1 MKKINVS
8 LVASFLIATNLYSQQ
23 TSSLDEITISSATK
37 SEEKLKNVTAN
48 VDVITAEDIESRKFK
63 TVIEALNSLSG
74 VSISSNGGIGQTSS
88 VYLRG
93 MDSKRTL
100 VLIDGVRYNDI
111 TTPNGAANFEHLM
124 INDIERIEV
133 IKGAQ
138 SSIWGADASAGVI
151 NIITK
156 SAKDGTHGNATIEYG
171 RYNSKIARANISHK
185 NENFDAKLSATRVD
199 TDGFSAIS
207 PNKSSDAKKYEK
219 DGYENTTANLKLG
232 YNFNDSNRIST
243 SYDVIDTKVNFDL
256 TPDDKISEANTLTH
270 LANLTYENR
279 NDIALTKVYTN
290 YTEIKRDSKS
300 SSGTSNFRAKVKEY
314 GLNTSIDYL
323 SSSNVTMGADYK
335 DFEDKEMSKDYD
347 NKGIFISN
355 TNKFFDDKT
364 IFTQALRYDRYSDF
378 ENKTTGKIGIKQ
390 YIIED
395 LNISANYGT
404 GYNVPTFEN
413 LFAPTVTYPAWYPGG
428 SASTYLSNPDINP
441 EKTKSYDLSIEYKG
455 FSVTY
460 FRNKVNNLISSQYI
474 GNIGGVDTYK
484 PMNLSGDSIFK
495 GTEIAYKNEVIE
507 DTFLNLSYTNL
518 SAKDKDGN
526 KLLNRPTNKFNFG
539 VDYYGLKDF
548 HFNINGEYIGT
559 RYSWGSPNSVKTG
572 NYTIWNAVVDYDIS
586 KNFSTYLKLDNI
598 LNKDYQ
604 IVDGYAT
611 SQRAA
616 YVGLKASF

>member
-1 MKKINVS
+1 MKKTNIS
-8 LVASFLIATNLYSQQ
+8 LVASFLLATNLYSQ
-23 TSSLDEITISSATK
+23 TTTLETITVTSATK
-37 SEEKLKNVTAN
+37 SEQKLKDVTAN
-48 VDVITAEDIESRKFK
+48 VDVITAEDIEDRKFK

-74 VSISSNGGIGQTSS
+74 VSISSNGGMGTLSQ

-93 MDSKRTL
+93 MDSNRTL
-100 VLIDGVRYNDI
+100 VLIDGIRYNNPYD
-111 TTPNGAANFEHLM
+111 GSVDFAHLM

-207 PNKSSDAKKYEK
+207 PKSSEAKNYED
-219 DGYENTTANLKLG
+219 DGYENTTVNLKLG
-232 YNFNDSNRIST
+232 YNFDENNRVHLVYETIDAKVKFDEMLSDAFWNPDIIASADSFAK
-243 SYDVIDTKVNFDL
+243 TKTRNSIASL
-256 TPDDKISEANTLTH
+256 N
-270 LANLTYENR
+270 YENK
-279 NDIALTKVYTN
+279 NSFATTNIYTN
-290 YTEIKRDSKS
+290 YSRFKNETKTEVGFNDSKNK
-300 SSGTSNFRAKVKEY
+300 TDIKEY
-314 GLNTSIDYL
+314 GINSTIPYWNN
-323 SSSNVTMGADYK
+323 SSSLTIGVDSKYY
-335 DFEDKEMSKDYD
+335 EDKEDLNKKNNSKS
-347 NKGIFISN
+347 IFITN

-364 IFTQALRYDRYSDF
+364 IITEALRYDKYSDF
-378 ENKTTGKIGIKQ
+378 DNKATGKIGIKQ

-395 LNISANYGT
+395 LNLSANYGT
-404 GYNVPTFEN
+404 GYNVPTIYQLFEPAGMWGPVGNPN
-413 LFAPTVTYPAWYPGG
+413 LE
-428 SASTYLSNPDINP
+428 P
-441 EKTKSYDLSIEYKG
+441 EKTKGYDVGIEYKG

-460 FRNKVNNLISSQYI
+460 FNTKVKSMIDLG
-474 GNIGGVDTYK
+474 GNGYENIEGTSK
-484 PMNLSGDSIFK
+484 IK

-507 DTFLNLSYTNL
+507 DLLLNLSYTNL
-518 SAKDKDGN
+518 SAKDENGD

-548 HFNINGEYIGT
+548 HFNVNGEYIGS
-559 RYSWGSPNSVKTG
+559 RKSVNFDYNKPNVKTG

-598 LNKDYQ
+598 FNKDYQ

>member
-1 MKKINVS
+1 MINKRKIS
-8 LVASFLIATNLYSQQ
+8 LVASFLLATNLYSQ
-23 TSSLDEITISSATK
+23 TTTLETITVTSATK

-48 VDVITAEDIESRKFK
+48 VDVITAEDIEARKFK

-93 MDSKRTL
+93 MDAHR
-100 VLIDGVRYNDI
+100 VLILVDGVRFNDI
-111 TTPNGAANFEHLM
+111 TTPKGSANIEHLM
-124 INDIERIEV
+124 INDIDRIEV

-185 NENFDAKLSATRVD
+185 NENFDAKLGITRVD
-199 TDGFSAIS
+199 TNGFSAIS
-207 PNKSSDAKKYEK
+207 PKSSEAKKYED
-219 DGYENTTANLKLG
+219 DGYENTTVNLKLG
-232 YNFNDSNRIST
+232 YNFNDSNRVST
-243 SYDVIDTKVNFDL
+243 SYEVIDTKVDIDS
-256 TPDDKISEANTLTH
+256 TPDADDKISEANTLTH

-300 SSGTSNFRAKVKEY
+300 SSGTSNFRGKVKEY

-323 SSSNVTMGADYK
+323 NSSNVTIGADYK

-364 IFTQALRYDRYSDF
+364 IFTQALRYDKYSDF
-378 ENKTTGKIGIKQ
+378 DNKTTGKIGIKQ
-390 YIIED
+390 YIVDD

-404 GYNVPTFEN
+404 GYNVPNLFQLSMIYPGYEN
-413 LFAPTVTYPAWYPGG
+413 LE
-428 SASTYLSNPDINP
+428 P
-441 EKTKSYDLSIEYKG
+441 EKTKSYDIGFEYKG
-455 FSVTY
+455 FSITY
-460 FRNKVNNLISSQYI
+460 FNTKVTNMIDWIRINPITYD
-474 GNIGGVDTYK
+474 GTYTNIEGTSK
-484 PMNLSGDSIFK
+484 IK

-507 DTFLNLSYTNL
+507 DLLLNLSYTNL
-518 SAKDKDGN
+518 SAKDANGD

-548 HFNINGEYIGT
+548 HININGSYIGT
-559 RYSWGSPNSVKTG
+559 NFSPKSGVYPVEGTKTG

-598 LNKDYQ
+598 FNKDYQ

-616 YVGLKASF
+616 FVGLKASF

>member
-63 TVIEALNSLSG
+63 TVAEALNSISG
-74 VSISSNGGIGQTSS
+74 IQVSPTGGVGQQTSLF
-88 VYLRG
+88 LRG
-93 MDSKRTL
+93 MSSHRTL
-100 VLIDGVRYNDI
+100 VLIDGIRYNDI
-111 TTPNGAANFEHLM
+111 TSVAGASNIEHLM

-133 IKGAQ
+133 IKGTQ

-156 SAKDGTHGNATIEYG
+156 SAQDGTHGNATIEYG
-171 RYNSKIARANISHK
+171 RYNSKTAKANISHK

-199 TDGFSAIS
+199 TDGFSAMT
-207 PNKSSDAKKYEK
+207 PKGEKAKKYED
-219 DGYENTTANLKLG
+219 DGYENTTVNLKLG
-232 YNFNDSNRIST
+232 YNFDENNRVST
-243 SYDVIDTKVNFDL
+243 SYEVIDTKVNFDST
-256 TPDDKISEANTLTH
+256 TPNDKISEANTLTH

-290 YTEIKRDSKS
+290 YTEIKRDSKR
-300 SSGTSNFRAKVKEY
+300 SSGTSNFRGKVKEY

-390 YIIED
+390 YIVDD

-404 GYNVPTFEN
+404 GYNVPTISQ
-413 LFAPTVTYPAWYPGG
+413 LFGQWGA
-428 SASTYLSNPDINP
+428 NPDLNP
-441 EKTKSYDLSIEYKG
+441 EKTKSYDLGIEYKG
-455 FSVTY
+455 FSITY
-460 FRNKVNNLISSQYI
+460 FNTKIDNMIDWGNGYQNIEGTNKI
-474 GNIGGVDTYK
+474 
-484 PMNLSGDSIFK
+484 K
-495 GTEIAYKNEVIE
+495 GTEIAYKNEVVE

-526 KLLNRPTNKFNFG
+526 KLLNRPSNKFNFG

-548 HFNINGEYIGT
+548 HFNVNGEYIGA

-572 NYTIWNAVVDYDIS
+572 NYTVWNAVVDYDIS

-598 LNKDYQ
+598 FNKDYQ

-616 YVGLKASF
+616 FVGLKASF

>member
-63 TVIEALNSLSG
+63 TVAEALNSLSG

-100 VLIDGVRYNDI
+100 VLIDGIRYNDI

-156 SAKDGTHGNATIEYG
+156 SSQDGTHGNASFEYG
-171 RYNSKIARANISHK
+171 RYDTKIAKANISHK
-185 NENFDAKLSATRVD
+185 NENFDAKLGVVRVD
-199 TDGFSAIS
+199 TDGFSAKS
-207 PNKSSDAKKYEK
+207 PKSSEAKNYED

-232 YNFNDSNRIST
+232 YNFDENNRVST
-243 SYDVIDTKVNFDL
+243 SYEIIDTKVNFDS
-256 TPDDKISEANTLTH
+256 TPDDKISKANTLTH
-270 LANLTYENR
+270 LANITYENR
-279 NDIALTKVYTN
+279 NDIALTKVYGN
-290 YTEIKRDSKS
+290 YTDIKRDSKNS
-300 SSGTSNFRAKVKEY
+300 FGTSNFRGKVKEY

-323 SSSNVTMGADYK
+323 NSSNVTIGADYK
-335 DFEDKEMSKDYD
+335 DFEDKEMNKDYD
-347 NKGIFISN
+347 NKGVFISN

-364 IFTQALRYDRYSDF
+364 IFTQALRYDKYSDF
-378 ENKTTGKIGIKQ
+378 DNKTTGKIGIKQ
-390 YIIED
+390 YIIDD
-395 LNISANYGT
+395 LNISTNYGT
-404 GYNVPTFEN
+404 GYNVPNLFQLSMIYPGYEN
-413 LFAPTVTYPAWYPGG
+413 LE
-428 SASTYLSNPDINP
+428 P
-441 EKTKSYDLSIEYKG
+441 EKTKSYDIGFEYKG
-455 FSVTY
+455 FSITY
-460 FRNKVNNLISSQYI
+460 FNTKVTNMIDWITINPITYD
-474 GNIGGVDTYK
+474 GTYTNIEGTSK
-484 PMNLSGDSIFK
+484 IK

-526 KLLNRPTNKFNFG
+526 KLVNRPTNKFNFG

-559 RYSWGSPNSVKTG
+559 RYSPNINWGNPDVKTG
-572 NYTIWNAVVDYDIS
+572 NYTVWNAVVDYDIS
-586 KNFSTYLKLDNI
+586 KNFSTYIKLDNI
-598 LNKDYQ
+598 FNKDYQ

-616 YVGLKASF
+616 FVGLKASF

>member
-1 MKKINVS
+1 MKKIDVS

-23 TSSLDEITISSATK
+23 ISSLDEITISSATK

-74 VSISSNGGIGQTSS
+74 VSITSNGGIGQTSS
-88 VYLRG
+88 VFLRG
-93 MDSKRTL
+93 MNSNRTL
-100 VLIDGVRYNDI
+100 VLIDGIRYNDI
-111 TTPNGAANFEHLM
+111 TTPTGTPNFEHLM

-156 SAKDGTHGNATIEYG
+156 NAKDGTFGNASFEYG
-171 RYNSKIARANISHK
+171 RYNSKTAKANISHK
-185 NENFDAKLSATRVD
+185 NENFDAKLGVTRVD
-199 TDGFSAIS
+199 TNGFSAMS
-207 PNKSSDAKKYEK
+207 PKSSEAKKYEK
-219 DGYENTTANLKLG
+219 DGYENTTANIKLG
-232 YNFNDSNRIST
+232 YNFNENNRVST
-243 SYDVIDTKVNFDL
+243 SYEVIDTKVDFDST
-256 TPDDKISEANTLTH
+256 TPNDKISKANTLTH
-270 LANLTYENR
+270 LANITYENR
-279 NDIALTKVYTN
+279 NDIALTKVYGN
-290 YTEIKRDSKS
+290 YTDIKRDSKS
-300 SSGTSNFRAKVKEY
+300 SSGTSNFRGKVKEY

-323 SSSNVTMGADYK
+323 NSSNVTIGADYK
-335 DFEDKEMSKDYD
+335 DFEDKEMNKDYD

-355 TNKFFDDKT
+355 TNKFFNDKT
-364 IFTQALRYDRYSDF
+364 IFTQALRYDKYSDF

-390 YIIED
+390 YIIDD

-404 GYNVPTFEN
+404 GYNVPTIYQ
-413 LFAPTVTYPAWYPGG
+413 LFAPVQDWGYGPSRVG
-428 SASTYLSNPDINP
+428 NINLEP
-441 EKTKSYDLSIEYKG
+441 EKTKSYDLGIEYKG
-455 FSVTY
+455 FSITY
-460 FRNKVNNLISSQYI
+460 FNTKIDNMIDWKNGYE
-474 GNIGGVDTYK
+474 NIEGTSK
-484 PMNLSGDSIFK
+484 IK

-507 DTFLNLSYTNL
+507 DIFLNLSYTNL
-518 SAKDKDGN
+518 SAKDKDRN
-526 KLLNRPTNKFNFG
+526 KLVNRPTNKFNFG

-548 HFNINGEYIGT
+548 KFNINGEYIGT
-559 RYSWGSPNSVKTG
+559 RYSPNSNFIGSDVKTG

-598 LNKDYQ
+598 FNKDYQ

>member
-74 VSISSNGGIGQTSS
+74 VSISSYGGMGTLSS

-156 SAKDGTHGNATIEYG
+156 SSQDGTHGNASVEYG
-171 RYNSKIARANISHK
+171 RYDSKISKATISHK
-185 NENFDAKLSATRVD
+185 NKSFDAKLSATRVD
-199 TDGFSAIS
+199 TDGFSAMS
-207 PNKSSDAKKYEK
+207 PKSSDADNYED
-219 DGYENTTANLKLG
+219 DGYRNTTVDLKLG
-232 YNFNDSNRIST
+232 YNFDDNNRVSLGYET
-243 SYDVIDTKVNFDL
+243 IDAKTNFDDEIYAS
-256 TPDDKISEANTLTH
+256 TYPWAIDPIASANSKAQTKTRNS
-270 LANLTYENR
+270 LANLNYENK
-279 NDIALTKVYTN
+279 NSFATTNVYTN
-290 YTEIKRDSKS
+290 YSRFKNESEAPS
-300 SSGTSNFRAKVKEY
+300 FTSRNKTDVKEY
-314 GLNTSIDYL
+314 GVKSTIPYL
-323 SSSNVTMGADYK
+323 SETSSVTMGAEYK
-335 DFEDKEMSKDYD
+335 GFEDKEDINRKYNSRAIY
-347 NKGIFISN
+347 ITN
-355 TNKFFDDKT
+355 TNKFFSDKT
-364 IFTQALRYDRYSDF
+364 ILSQALRYDKYSDF
-378 ENKTTGKIGIKQ
+378 DNKTTGKIGIKQ
-390 YIIED
+390 YIIDE
-395 LNISANYGT
+395 LNISSNYGT
-404 GYNVPTFEN
+404 GYNTPSFIQA
-413 LFAPTVTYPAWYPGG
+413 FKPSWGG
-428 SASTYLSNPDINP
+428 NEDLQP
-441 EKTKSYDLSIEYKG
+441 EKTKSYDVGIEYKG

-460 FRNKVNNLISSQYI
+460 FNTKVNNLMVSNASTSWKYK
-474 GNIGGVDTYK
+474 NIE
-484 PMNLSGDSIFK
+484 GDSKFK
-495 GTEIAYKNEVIE
+495 GTEIAYKNSIIE
-507 DTFLNLSYTNL
+507 DVFINLSYTNL
-518 SAKDKDGN
+518 SAKDSKDK
-526 KLLNRPTNKFNFG
+526 KLQNRPSNKFNFG

-548 HFNINGEYIGT
+548 HFNVNGEYIGSRESLNYLSST
-559 RYSWGSPNSVKTG
+559 QKTKTG

-598 LNKDYQ
+598 FNKDYQ

-616 YVGLKASF
+616 FVGLKASF

>member
-1 MKKINVS
+1 MKKTKIS
-8 LVASFLIATNLYSQQ
+8 LVASFLIATNLYSQ
-23 TSSLDEITISSATK
+23 TTLEEISITSATK

-93 MDSKRTL
+93 MDSNRTL
-100 VLIDGVRYNDI
+100 ILLDGVRYNDI
-111 TTPNGAANFEHLM
+111 TTPKGSANIEHLM

-171 RYNSKIARANISHK
+171 RYNSKTAKANISHK
-185 NENFDAKLSATRVD
+185 NENFDAKLGVTRVD

-232 YNFNDSNRIST
+232 YNFNENNRLST
-243 SYDVIDTKVNFDL
+243 SYQIIDTEVDI
-256 TPDDKISEANTLTH
+256 DDFFNKDPNNKDSNKNKTH
-270 LANLTYENR
+270 LVNLAYENR
-279 NDIALTKVYTN
+279 NDIALTKVYSN
-290 YTEIKRDSKS
+290 YTDIKRISTNAYIPDYK
-300 SSGTSNFRAKVKEY
+300 GIVKEY
-314 GLNTSIDYL
+314 GVNTSIGYL
-323 SSSNVTMGADYK
+323 DSSNITLGADYK
-335 DFEDKEMSKDYD
+335 KFEDKKIVEDFTNESRVKNYN
-347 NKGIFISN
+347 NKGIFITN

-364 IFTQALRYDRYSDF
+364 IFTQALRYDKYSDF

-390 YIIED
+390 YIIND
-395 LNISANYGT
+395 LNISSNYGT
-404 GYNVPTFEN
+404 GYNVPN
-413 LFAPTVTYPAWYPGG
+413 LYQLHDVWAGNDT
-428 SASTYLSNPDINP
+428 LQP
-441 EKTKSYDLSIEYKG
+441 EKTKSYDLSIAYEG

-460 FRNKVNNLISSQYI
+460 FNTKIKDLIDYSYTTW
-474 GNIGGVDTYK
+474 TYDQ
-484 PMNLSGDSIFK
+484 MSGTSKLK

-507 DTFLNLSYTNL
+507 DIFLNLSYTNL
-518 SAKDKDGN
+518 SAKDAKGD
-526 KLLNRPTNKFNFG
+526 KLLNRPKNKFNFG

-548 HFNINGEYIGT
+548 HFNVNGEYIGS
-559 RYSWGSPNSVKTG
+559 RESVNYLSSTQKTKTG

-598 LNKDYQ
+598 FNKDYQ

-616 YVGLKASF
+616 YLGIKASF

>member
-8 LVASFLIATNLYSQQ
+8 LVASFLIATNLYSQ
-23 TSSLDEITISSATK
+23 TTTLETITVTSATK
-37 SEEKLKNVTAN
+37 SEQKLKDVTAN
-48 VDVITAEDIESRKFK
+48 VDVITAEDIEARKFK
-63 TVIEALNSLSG
+63 TVVEALNSLSG
-74 VSISSNGGIGQTSS
+74 VSISSNGGMGTLTQ

-93 MDSKRTL
+93 MGSNRTL
-100 VLIDGVRYNDI
+100 VLIDGIRYNDI
-111 TTPNGAANFEHLM
+111 TNPNGSVDFAHLM

-156 SAKDGTHGNATIEYG
+156 SAQMGTSGNATIEYG

-199 TDGFSAIS
+199 TDGFSARS
-207 PNKSSDAKKYEK
+207 PKSSEAKNYED

-243 SYDVIDTKVNFDL
+243 SYEVIDTKVNFDSL
-256 TPDDKISEANTLTH
+256 TPDDKINEANTLTH

-290 YTEIKRDSKS
+290 YTEIKRDSKD
-300 SSGTSNFRAKVKEY
+300 SSGTSNFRGKVKEY
-314 GLNTSIDYL
+314 GLNTSINYL
-323 SSSNVTMGADYK
+323 TSSNVTLGADYK

-364 IFTQALRYDRYSDF
+364 IFTQALRYDRYSNF

-390 YIIED
+390 YIIDE
-395 LNISANYGT
+395 LNVSSNYGT
-404 GYNVPTFEN
+404 GYNVPTFSQ
-413 LFAPTVTYPAWYPGG
+413 LFGQYGA
-428 SASTYLSNPDINP
+428 NPDLNP
-441 EKTKSYDLSIEYKG
+441 EKTKSYDIGFEYKG
-455 FSVTY
+455 FSITY
-460 FRNKVNNLISSQYI
+460 FNTKIDNMIDW
-474 GNIGGVDTYK
+474 GNGYENIEGTSK
-484 PMNLSGDSIFK
+484 IK

-507 DTFLNLSYTNL
+507 DLLLNLSYTNL
-518 SAKDKDGN
+518 SAKDAKGD

-548 HFNINGEYIGT
+548 HFNVNGEYIGT

-598 LNKDYQ
+598 FNKDYQ

-616 YVGLKASF
+616 YLGIKASF

>member
-63 TVIEALNSLSG
+63 TVAEALQTIAG
-74 VSISSNGGIGQTSS
+74 IQVSQSGGIGQQTSLF
-88 VYLRG
+88 LRG
-93 MDSKRTL
+93 MDSKKTL
-100 VLIDGVRYNDI
+100 VLIDGIRYND
-111 TTPNGAANFEHLM
+111 PSGNGANFEHLI

-156 SAKDGTHGNATIEYG
+156 NPKDGTHGNASFEYG
-171 RYNSKIARANISHK
+171 RYDTKIAKANISHK
-185 NENFDAKLSATRVD
+185 NENFDAKLGIVRVD
-199 TDGFSAIS
+199 TDGFSAMT
-207 PNKSSDAKKYEK
+207 PKGEKAKKYED
-219 DGYENTTANLKLG
+219 DGYENTTVNLKLG
-232 YNFNDSNRIST
+232 YNLDENNRVST
-243 SYDVIDTKVNFDL
+243 SYEIIDTKVDI
-256 TPDDKISEANTLTH
+256 DDFFGNNPNNLDVARTKNH
-270 LANLTYENR
+270 LANFTYENR
-279 NDIALTKVYTN
+279 NDIALTKFYGN
-290 YTEIKRDSKS
+290 YTDIKREYTS
-300 SSGTSNFRAKVKEY
+300 STPKYKGTIKEY

-323 SSSNVTMGADYK
+323 NSSNLTLGADYK
-335 DFEDKEMSKDYD
+335 KFENKANIDKEYN

-364 IFTQALRYDRYSDF
+364 IFTQALRYDKYSDF

-390 YIIED
+390 YIIDD
-395 LNISANYGT
+395 LNISSNYGT
-404 GYNVPTFEN
+404 GYNIPTTFELYDASSGNIN
-413 LFAPTVTYPAWYPGG
+413 LK
-428 SASTYLSNPDINP
+428 P
-441 EKTKSYDLSIEYKG
+441 EKTKTYDVGIEYKG
-455 FSVTY
+455 FSATY
-460 FRNKVNNLISSQYI
+460 FNSKIDNLIDWVVVTPPWNGVYDNIEGKSS
-474 GNIGGVDTYK
+474 
-484 PMNLSGDSIFK
+484 FK
-495 GTEIAYKNEVIE
+495 GIELAYKNYVTE
-507 DTFLNLSYTNL
+507 DIFLNLNYTRL
-518 SAKDKDGN
+518 SAKNKDKEEFGRRPKN
-526 KLLNRPTNKFNFG
+526 KLGFG

-548 HFNINGEYIGT
+548 HFNINGEYIGE
-559 RYSWGSPNSVKTG
+559 RYDFNNKQGAKTG

-598 LNKDYQ
+598 FNKDYQ

>member
-156 SAKDGTHGNATIEYG
+156 SAQDGTHGNATIEYG

-199 TDGFSAIS
+199 TDGFSAKS
-207 PNKSSDAKKYEK
+207 PKSSEAKNYED

-232 YNFNDSNRIST
+232 YNFNENNRLST
-243 SYDVIDTKVNFDL
+243 SYEVIDTKVNFDS
-256 TPDDKISEANTLTH
+256 TPPDDKISEANTLTH

-300 SSGTSNFRAKVKEY
+300 SFGTLNFRGKVKEY

-323 SSSNVTMGADYK
+323 SSSNVTIGADYK

-390 YIIED
+390 YIVDD

-404 GYNVPTFEN
+404 GYNVPTISQ
-413 LFAPTVTYPAWYPGG
+413 LFGQWGA
-428 SASTYLSNPDINP
+428 NPDLNP
-441 EKTKSYDLSIEYKG
+441 EKTKSYDLGIEYKG
-455 FSVTY
+455 FSITY
-460 FRNKVNNLISSQYI
+460 FNTKIDNMIDW
-474 GNIGGVDTYK
+474 GNGYQNIEGTSK
-484 PMNLSGDSIFK
+484 IK
-495 GTEIAYKNEVIE
+495 GTEIAYKNEVVE

-518 SAKDKDGN
+518 SAKDSKDK
-526 KLLNRPTNKFNFG
+526 KLQNRPTNKFNFG

-548 HFNINGEYIGT
+548 HFNVNGEYIGT
-559 RYSWGSPNSVKTG
+559 RYSPNINWGNPDVKTG

-598 LNKDYQ
+598 FNKDYQ

-611 SQRAA
+611 SQRVA
-616 YVGLKASF
+616 YLGIKASF

>member
-63 TVIEALNSLSG
+63 TVAEALQTIAG
-74 VSISSNGGIGQTSS
+74 VQVSQSGGIGQTSS

-93 MDSKRTL
+93 MNSDKTL
-100 VLIDGVRYNDI
+100 VLIDGIRYND
-111 TTPNGAANFEHLM
+111 PSGNGANFEHLM

-156 SAKDGTHGNATIEYG
+156 SAQDGTHGNATIEYG

-207 PNKSSDAKKYEK
+207 PKSSEAKNYED
-219 DGYENTTANLKLG
+219 DGYENTTVNLKLG
-232 YNFNDSNRIST
+232 YNFDQNNRVST
-243 SYDVIDTKVNFDL
+243 SYEIIDTKVDYDNEIYPAPSYKLDL
-256 TPDDKISEANTLTH
+256 VKSADDLSKAKTKTH

-279 NDIALTKVYTN
+279 NDIALTKVYAN
-290 YTEIKRDSKS
+290 YTDIKREYTDASRDEYK
-300 SSGTSNFRAKVKEY
+300 GVIKEY

-323 SSSNVTMGADYK
+323 NSSNVTLGADYK
-335 DFEDKEMSKDYD
+335 KFENKANIDKEYN

-364 IFTQALRYDRYSDF
+364 IATQALRYDRYSNF

-390 YIIED
+390 YIIDD
-395 LNISANYGT
+395 LNISSNYGT
-404 GYNVPTFEN
+404 GYNIPTTFQLYDTSYGMGNEN
-413 LFAPTVTYPAWYPGG
+413 L
-428 SASTYLSNPDINP
+428 SP
-441 EKTKSYDLSIEYKG
+441 EKTKSYDIGIEYKG
-455 FSVTY
+455 FSITY
-460 FRNKVNNLISSQYI
+460 FNTKVNNLIVAPASVYE
-474 GNIGGVDTYK
+474 NVE
-484 PMNLSGDSIFK
+484 GDSKFK
-495 GTEIAYKNEVIE
+495 GIEVAYKNYVTE
-507 DTFLNLSYTNL
+507 DIFLNLNYTRL
-518 SAKDKDGN
+518 SAKNKDKEEFGR
-526 KLLNRPTNKFNFG
+526 RPKDKVGFG

-548 HFNINGEYIGT
+548 HFNVNGEYIGD
-559 RYSWGSPNSVKTG
+559 RYDRNNKQGAKTG
-572 NYTIWNAVVDYDIS
+572 NYTVWNAVVDYDIS

-598 LNKDYQ
+598 FNKDYQ

-616 YVGLKASF
+616 FVGLKASF

>member
-8 LVASFLIATNLYSQQ
+8 LVASFLLATNLYSQ
-23 TSSLDEITISSATK
+23 TTTLETITVTSATK
-37 SEEKLKNVTAN
+37 SEQKLKDVTAN
-48 VDVITAEDIESRKFK
+48 VDVITAEDIEARKFK
-63 TVIEALNSLSG
+63 TVAEALNSLAG

-93 MDSKRTL
+93 MDAHR
-100 VLIDGVRYNDI
+100 VLILVDGVRFNDI
-111 TTPNGAANFEHLM
+111 TTPKGSANIEHLM
-124 INDIERIEV
+124 INDIDRIEV

-138 SSIWGADASAGVI
+138 SSIWGADSSAGVI

-156 SAKDGTHGNATIEYG
+156 SAKDGTHGNASVEYG
-171 RYNSKIARANISHK
+171 RYNSKTAKANISHK
-185 NENFDAKLSATRVD
+185 NENFDAKLGITRVD
-199 TDGFSAIS
+199 TNGFSAMA
-207 PNKSSDAKKYEK
+207 PKDKKAKDYED
-219 DGYENTTANLKLG
+219 DGYENTSANIKLG
-232 YNFNDSNRIST
+232 YNFNENNRLST
-243 SYDVIDTKVNFDL
+243 SYEIIDTKTDIDGYDIFDN
-256 TPDDKISEANTLTH
+256 PDPNNTDKAKTKTH

-279 NDIALTKVYTN
+279 NDIALTKVYGN
-290 YTEIKRDSKS
+290 YTDIKRDSKS
-300 SSGTSNFRAKVKEY
+300 SFGTSNFRGKVKEY

-323 SSSNVTMGADYK
+323 NSSNVTIGADYK

-390 YIIED
+390 YIVDD

-404 GYNVPTFEN
+404 GYNVPTIGQ
-413 LFAPTVTYPAWYPGG
+413 LFGQYGA
-428 SASTYLSNPDINP
+428 NPDLNP
-441 EKTKSYDLSIEYKG
+441 EKTKTYDIGIEYKG
-455 FSVTY
+455 FSATY
-460 FRNKVNNLISSQYI
+460 FNSKIDNLIDWVVVTPPWNGVYDNIEGKSS
-474 GNIGGVDTYK
+474 
-484 PMNLSGDSIFK
+484 FK
-495 GTEIAYKNEVIE
+495 GVELAYKNYVTE
-507 DTFLNLSYTNL
+507 DIFLNLNYTRL
-518 SAKDKDGN
+518 SAKNDKDEYLARRA
-526 KLLNRPTNKFNFG
+526 KNKFNFG

-559 RYSWGSPNSVKTG
+559 RYDGNNKQGAKTG

-598 LNKDYQ
+598 FNKDYQ

-616 YVGLKASF
+616 YLGIKASF

>member
-100 VLIDGVRYNDI
+100 VLIDGIRYNDI

-156 SAKDGTHGNATIEYG
+156 SSQDGTHGNATIEYG

-199 TDGFSAIS
+199 TDGFSAKS
-207 PNKSSDAKKYEK
+207 PKSSEAKNYED
-219 DGYENTTANLKLG
+219 DGYENTTVNLKLG
-232 YNFNDSNRIST
+232 YNFDQNNRVST
-243 SYDVIDTKVNFDL
+243 SYEIIDTKVDYDNEIGWPVDL
-256 TPDDKISEANTLTH
+256 VKSADDLSKAKTKTH

-279 NDIALTKVYTN
+279 NDIALTKVYGN
-290 YTEIKRDSKS
+290 YTDIKREYTS
-300 SSGTSNFRAKVKEY
+300 STPKYKGTIKEY

-323 SSSNVTMGADYK
+323 NSSNVTIGADYK
-335 DFEDKEMSKDYD
+335 KFENKANIDKEYN

-364 IFTQALRYDRYSDF
+364 IFTQALRYDKYSDF
-378 ENKTTGKIGIKQ
+378 DNKTTGKIGIKQ
-390 YIIED
+390 YIVDE
-395 LNISANYGT
+395 LNISSNYGT
-404 GYNVPTFEN
+404 GYNIPTTFELYDASSGNIN
-413 LFAPTVTYPAWYPGG
+413 LK
-428 SASTYLSNPDINP
+428 P
-441 EKTKSYDLSIEYKG
+441 EKTKTYDVGIEYKG
-455 FSVTY
+455 FSITY
-460 FRNKVNNLISSQYI
+460 FNTKVDNLIDWSGKYK
-474 GNIGGVDTYK
+474 NIDGK
-484 PMNLSGDSIFK
+484 SKFK
-495 GTEIAYKNEVIE
+495 GTEIAYKNEVYADI
-507 DTFLNLSYTNL
+507 FLNLNYTNL
-518 SAKDKDGN
+518 SAKNKDNQEFGRRPKDKLG
-526 KLLNRPTNKFNFG
+526 FG

-548 HFNINGEYIGT
+548 HFNVNGEYIGD
-559 RYSWGSPNSVKTG
+559 RYDRNNKQGAKTG
-572 NYTIWNAVVDYDIS
+572 NYTVWNAVVDYDIS

-598 LNKDYQ
+598 FNKDYQ

-616 YVGLKASF
+616 FVGLKASF

>member
-63 TVIEALNSLSG
+63 TVAEALQTIAG
-74 VSISSNGGIGQTSS
+74 IQVSQSGGIGQQTSLF
-88 VYLRG
+88 LRG
-93 MDSKRTL
+93 MDSKKTL
-100 VLIDGVRYNDI
+100 VLIDGIRYND
-111 TTPNGAANFEHLM
+111 PSGNGANFEHLM

-156 SAKDGTHGNATIEYG
+156 SAKDGTHGNATVEYG
-171 RYNSKIARANISHK
+171 KYNSKTTKANISHK
-185 NENFDAKLSATRVD
+185 NENFDAKLGIVRVD
-199 TDGFSAIS
+199 TDGFSAMT
-207 PNKSSDAKKYEK
+207 PKGEKAKKYED
-219 DGYENTTANLKLG
+219 DGYENTTVNLKLG
-232 YNFNDSNRIST
+232 YNLDENNRVST
-243 SYDVIDTKVNFDL
+243 SYEIIDTKVDI
-256 TPDDKISEANTLTH
+256 DDFFGNNPNNLDVARTKNH
-270 LANLTYENR
+270 LANFTYENR
-279 NDIALTKVYTN
+279 NDIALTKFYGN
-290 YTEIKRDSKS
+290 YTDIKREYTS
-300 SSGTSNFRAKVKEY
+300 STPKYKGTIKEY

-323 SSSNVTMGADYK
+323 NSSNLTIGADYK
-335 DFEDKEMSKDYD
+335 KFENKANIDKEYN

-364 IFTQALRYDRYSDF
+364 IFTQALRYDKYSDF
-378 ENKTTGKIGIKQ
+378 DNKTTGKIGIKQ
-390 YIIED
+390 YIVDE
-395 LNISANYGT
+395 LNISSNYGT
-404 GYNVPTFEN
+404 GYNIPTTFELYDASSGNIN
-413 LFAPTVTYPAWYPGG
+413 LK
-428 SASTYLSNPDINP
+428 P
-441 EKTKSYDLSIEYKG
+441 EKTKTYDVGIEYKG
-455 FSVTY
+455 FSITY
-460 FRNKVNNLISSQYI
+460 FNTKVDNLIDWSGKYK
-474 GNIGGVDTYK
+474 NIDGK
-484 PMNLSGDSIFK
+484 SKFK
-495 GTEIAYKNEVIE
+495 GTEIAYKNEVYADI
-507 DTFLNLSYTNL
+507 FLNLNYTNL
-518 SAKDKDGN
+518 SAKNKDNQEFGRRPKDKLG
-526 KLLNRPTNKFNFG
+526 FG

-559 RYSWGSPNSVKTG
+559 RYDRNNKQGAKTG

-598 LNKDYQ
+598 FNKDYQ

-616 YVGLKASF
+616 FVGLKASF

>member
-1 MKKINVS
+1 MKKTNIS
-8 LVASFLIATNLYSQQ
+8 LVASFLLATNLYSQ
-23 TSSLDEITISSATK
+23 TTTLETITVTSATK
-37 SEEKLKNVTAN
+37 SEQKLKDVTAN

-63 TVIEALNSLSG
+63 TVAEALQTIAG
-74 VSISSNGGIGQTSS
+74 IQVSQSGGIGQQTSLF
-88 VYLRG
+88 LRG
-93 MDSKRTL
+93 MGSDKTL
-100 VLIDGVRYNDI
+100 VLIDGIRYND
-111 TTPNGAANFEHLM
+111 PSGNGANFEHLM

-156 SAKDGTHGNATIEYG
+156 SSQDGTHGNATIEYG

-185 NENFDAKLSATRVD
+185 NESFDAKLSATRVD

-207 PNKSSDAKKYEK
+207 PKSSEAKNYED

-232 YNFNDSNRIST
+232 YNFDENNRVST
-243 SYDVIDTKVNFDL
+243 SYEIIDTEVDYDKEIGWPVDL
-256 TPDDKISEANTLTH
+256 VKSADDLSKAKTKTH

-290 YTEIKRDSKS
+290 Y
-300 SSGTSNFRAKVKEY
+300 SNFKREYTDASRDEYKGVIKEY
-314 GLNTSIDYL
+314 GVNTSIDYL
-323 SSSNVTMGADYK
+323 NSSNLTIGADYK
-335 DFEDKEMSKDYD
+335 KFENKANIDKEYN

-364 IFTQALRYDRYSDF
+364 IFTQALRYDRYSNF

-390 YIIED
+390 YIIDD
-395 LNISANYGT
+395 LNISSNYGT
-404 GYNVPTFEN
+404 GYNIPNTFQLYDTSYGMGNEN
-413 LFAPTVTYPAWYPGG
+413 L
-428 SASTYLSNPDINP
+428 NP
-441 EKTKSYDLSIEYKG
+441 EKTKSYDIGIEYKG
-455 FSVTY
+455 FSITY
-460 FRNKVNNLISSQYI
+460 FNTKINNLIVAPASVYE
-474 GNIGGVDTYK
+474 NVE
-484 PMNLSGDSIFK
+484 GDSKFK

-507 DTFLNLSYTNL
+507 DLLLNLSYTNL
-518 SAKDKDGN
+518 SAKNKDNQEFGR
-526 KLLNRPTNKFNFG
+526 RPHNKFGFG

-548 HFNINGEYIGT
+548 YFNVNGEYIGD
-559 RYSWGSPNSVKTG
+559 RYDRNNKQGAKTG
-572 NYTIWNAVVDYDIS
+572 NYTVWNAVVDYDIS

-598 LNKDYQ
+598 FNKDYQ

-616 YVGLKASF
+616 YLGIKASF

>member
-1 MKKINVS
+1 MINKRNIS
-8 LVASFLIATNLYSQQ
+8 LVASFLLATNLYSQQ
-23 TSSLDEITISSATK
+23 TSLDEITISSATK

-63 TVIEALNSLSG
+63 TVAEALNSLVG

-100 VLIDGVRYNDI
+100 VLIDGIRYNDI
-111 TTPNGAANFEHLM
+111 TTTNGAANFEHLM

-156 SAKDGTHGNATIEYG
+156 SAQDGTHGNATVEYG

-185 NENFDAKLSATRVD
+185 NENFDAKLGVVRVD
-199 TDGFSAIS
+199 TDGFSAKS
-207 PNKSSDAKKYEK
+207 PKSSEAKNYED
-219 DGYENTTANLKLG
+219 DGYENTTVNLKLG
-232 YNFNDSNRIST
+232 YNFNENNRVST
-243 SYDVIDTKVNFDL
+243 SYEIIDTKVNFDSK
-256 TPDDKISEANTLTH
+256 PDDKISKANTLTH
-270 LANLTYENR
+270 LANITYENR
-279 NDIALTKVYTN
+279 NDIALTKIYGN
-290 YTEIKRDSKS
+290 YTDIKREYSTNTPKYK
-300 SSGTSNFRAKVKEY
+300 GIVKEY
-314 GLNTSIDYL
+314 GVNTSINYL
-323 SSSNVTMGADYK
+323 TSSNVTLGADYK
-335 DFEDKEMSKDYD
+335 KFENKANLNKDYN

-378 ENKTTGKIGIKQ
+378 ENKTTGKVGIKQ
-390 YIIED
+390 YIIDD
-395 LNISANYGT
+395 LNISSNYGT
-404 GYNVPTFEN
+404 GYNVPN
-413 LFAPTVTYPAWYPGG
+413 LYQLHDVWVGNDT
-428 SASTYLSNPDINP
+428 LQP
-441 EKTKSYDLSIEYKG
+441 EKTKSYDVSIAYEG

-460 FRNKVNNLISSQYI
+460 FNTKIKDMIDYNYATW
-474 GNIGGVDTYK
+474 TYDQ
-484 PMNLSGDSIFK
+484 MSGTSKIK

-507 DTFLNLSYTNL
+507 DILLNLSYTNL
-518 SAKDKDGN
+518 SAKDANGD

-548 HFNINGEYIGT
+548 HININGSYIGT
-559 RYSWGSPNSVKTG
+559 NFSPKSGVYPVEGTKTG
-572 NYTIWNAVVDYDIS
+572 NYTVWNAVVDYDIS

-598 LNKDYQ
+598 FNKDYQ